1 MKYVA
6 IFLSL
11 AGLVAL
17 SPGCGDDGGSVNTGG
32 SGGSGAGAAGGTGG
46 TGGTGGDGG
55 VGGMGGAGGAGGGQ
69 GGGASAFLKCGDA
82 PPPGA
87 TLAPEPPKYSG
98 DACPILVSGHNILK
112 SGGADRDFRLVF
124 PTESAPGE
132 SLPVIFL
139 WHWLGGSA
147 DDFYERGMIQAA
159 VDGQRFIAV
168 IPESKDDITFK
179 WPFDATQSGARMQ
192 EEFVFFDDMLACVSE
207 QFSVN
212 KECVASAGVSAGALW
227 TSQLAGGRGQ
237 YLSSIV
243 SLSGGTGG
251 LIKPF
256 PNPEHRMPA
265 IVLWGGPTD
274 TCFSV
279 MNFETASKD
288 LEQNLAT
295 RGHFFLECV
304 HNCGHAEPPID
315 AMDGLTNYGS
325 MWQFVLD
332 HPSWLGAGESPY
344 AKGLPDIFPSW
355 CGVGAASSM
364 PREGTCPSGPGC

>member
-1 MKYVA
+1 MKYGA
-6 IFLSL
+6 IFLAL
-11 AGLVAL
+11 LGLVAMAE
-17 SPGCGDDGGSVNTGG
+17 GCGDDGGSANTGG
-32 SGGSGAGAAGGTGG
+32 LAGSGAGAAGGTGG
-46 TGGTGGDGG
+46 AGGAGGDGG
-55 VGGMGGAGGAGGGQ
+55 AGGAGGAGGGAGG
-69 GGGASAFLKCGDA
+69 GGGASVFLKCGDA
-82 PPPGA
+82 PPAGA
-87 TLAPEPPKYSG
+87 PLAPEPPKYSG
-98 DACPILVSGHNILK
+98 GECPALVSGHNLIK
-112 SGGADRDFRLVF
+112 SGDADRDFRLVV
-124 PTESAPGE
+124 PTEILPDE
-132 SLPVIFL
+132 RLPVIFL

-147 DDFYERGMIQAA
+147 DDFFEKGQIQAA
-159 VDGQRFIAV
+159 VDSQRFIAV

-179 WPFDATQSGARMQ
+179 WPFDTTQTPARME
-192 EEFVFFDDMLACVSE
+192 EEFVFFDDMLACVSA

-237 YLSSIV
+237 YLSSII

-274 TCFSV
+274 NCFGV

-288 LEQNLAT
+288 LEKNLAE

-315 AMDGLTNYGS
+315 AMNGLTSYAS

-332 HPSWLGAGESPY
+332 HPYWLGAGESPY
-344 AKGLPDIFPSW
+344 AKGLPDIFPTW
-355 CGVGAASSM
+355 CDIGAASAT
-364 PREGTCPSGPGC
+364 PREGSCPTGPGC

>member
-1 MKYVA
+1 MKYGA
-6 IFLSL
+6 IFLAL
-11 AGLVAL
+11 LGLVAMAE
-17 SPGCGDDGGSVNTGG
+17 GCGDDGGSANTGG
-32 SGGSGAGAAGGTGG
+32 SAGSGAGAAGGAGGSGG
-46 TGGTGGDGG
+46 TGGAGGEGG
-55 VGGMGGAGGAGGGQ
+55 VGGAGGAGGE
-69 GGGASAFLKCGDA
+69 GGTTVFLKCGDA

-98 DACPILVSGHNILK
+98 GECPMLVSGHNLIK
-112 SGGADRDFRLVF
+112 SGGADRDFRLVV
-124 PTESAPGE
+124 PTEIMPDE
-132 SLPVIFL
+132 RLPVIFL

-147 DDFYERGMIQAA
+147 DDFYEKGQVQAA

-179 WPFDATQSGARMQ
+179 WPFDATQSTARME
-192 EEFVFFDDMLACVSE
+192 EEFVFFDDMLACVSA

-237 YLSSIV
+237 YLSSIL
-243 SLSGGTGG
+243 SFSGGTGG

-274 TCFSV
+274 NCFGV

-288 LEQNLAT
+288 LEKNLAD

-315 AMDGLTNYGS
+315 AVDGLTSYAS

-332 HPSWLGAGESPY
+332 HPYWLGAGESPY
-344 AKGLPDIFPSW
+344 AKGLPDNFPTW
-355 CGVGAASSM
+355 CDVGAASAV
-364 PREGTCPSGPGC
+364 PREGSCPTGPGC